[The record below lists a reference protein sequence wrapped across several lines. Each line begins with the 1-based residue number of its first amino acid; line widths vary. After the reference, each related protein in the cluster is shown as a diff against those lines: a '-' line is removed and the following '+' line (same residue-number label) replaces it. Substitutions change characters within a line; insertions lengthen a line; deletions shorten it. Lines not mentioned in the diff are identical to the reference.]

1 MIAFIVGVTFL
12 ILLSAIQWFVGYING
27 ARQMPLVPMSF
38 INMNHTPTFEL
49 LSIYQM
55 YCGYSYGIIVAAMDT
70 LTSSVSVHIY
80 IQLCILKES
89 IIRMRSRIV
98 LRTQEHQVCN
108 RKSIK
113 QLINIKTN
121 NTDFK

>member
-113 QLINIKTN
+113 QLINIRTN